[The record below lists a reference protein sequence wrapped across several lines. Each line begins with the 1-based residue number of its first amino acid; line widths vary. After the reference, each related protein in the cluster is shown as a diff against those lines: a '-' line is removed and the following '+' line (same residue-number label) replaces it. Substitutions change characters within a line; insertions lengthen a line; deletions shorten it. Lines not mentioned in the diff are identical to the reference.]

1 MITIKLKKDPLK
13 LLNDVLKHLKAS
25 PNLGIF
31 KCVQCGMCSSVCP
44 AAKRTDYDPRE
55 MLRRVLIGDETVVED
70 DRIWYCFSCYTCNSV
85 CPSGNNAC
93 EVNQILRQMAI
104 DKGDVQRIESF
115 TQYGDSFIKRGIG
128 TIPEKYYED
137 MVNDSG
143 PKCMKIKMDIQNIR
157 KELGLGNYI
166 LPDDAVNEIDSILTN
181 SGFTERIEMVKR
193 CKK

>member
-1 MITIKLKKDPLK
+1 MRTIKLKKDPLK

-25 PNLGIF
+25 PELGIF

-44 AAKRTDYDPRE
+44 AAKRTAYDPKE
-55 MLRRVLIGDETVVED
+55 MLGRVLQDDETVVD
-70 DRIWYCFSCYTCNSV
+70 DDTIWYCFSCYTCNSV

-115 TQYGDSFIKRGIG
+115 TQYGESFIKKGIG

-137 MVNDSG
+137 MVSDSG
-143 PKCMKIKMDIQNIR
+143 PECMNIKMDIQNIR
-157 KELGLGNYI
+157 SSLGLGNYI
-166 LPDDAVNEIDSILTN
+166 LPDDAVNEIDSILKN
-181 SGFTERIEMVKR
+181 SGFMERIEMIKG